1 MTPPIQRLVATACIG
16 VLAASVVA
24 GLISLQQPT
33 TAEAVDVASLG
44 GLAGVLLVGALVG
57 VVFGVMFRDVVKNT
71 THIKNTT
78 HMAQHLAKGAVVGV
92 VGWLIADFIAR
103 PILTQTAAVVSR
115 EIAFAPLIAY
125 GIVGLLV
132 GLGTHVSRRWLPVE
146 AEQPQLIPEIS
157 RRVVVVGGGYAGVT
171 AAQVLE
177 RELKHD
183 PTVGIFLVSQTNY
196 LVHTPM
202 LSEVSS
208 SAVNP
213 QDISPPLR
221 NFFKRVQVV
230 QGTVKNVQVDD
241 KQVILAADARSPER
255 TLAFDQ
261 LILAP
266 GGVPNFFGNERV
278 AKHAFTFKSLA
289 DAMWLRNQLIDCFE
303 RADLEPDETKRREL
317 LTFVVA
323 GGGFAG
329 VELIGGLNDFARGM
343 VSYYPNVTAAEVSLI
358 LVHSRERIL
367 PELSAS
373 LGDYAQEKLEQR
385 GVSFKLNTRVT
396 GAEAD
401 AVFISSESSS
411 SESSSSESSGERI
424 PSRTFVWTAGNK
436 PSPILATLGVPL
448 NKRGQLELDTELRV
462 IGVPGIWAA
471 GDCAQIP
478 DVTTGAFCPPTAQ
491 HALREGKLAGYNV
504 AASLKGKPIKT
515 FQYKSVGSLAAL
527 GHQLAV
533 AEVMGV
539 RFSGFFAWLMWR
551 AIYLMKLP
559 TLQKQLRVGLDW
571 LLDVFFPPDIVQTID
586 FSSATDDV
594 QVTTAPQPI
603 AESTAARS
611 GDNA

>member
-1 MTPPIQRLVATACIG
+1 MTLRVQRLLVTAFIG
-16 VLAASVVA
+16 VLAASMVA

-33 TAEAVDVASLG
+33 TPEAVNLASLG
-44 GLAGVLLVGALVG
+44 GLAGVLLGGALVG
-57 VVFGVMFRDVVKNT
+57 VVFGVVFSDVVKNT
-71 THIKNTT
+71 TQ
-78 HMAQHLAKGAVVGV
+78 MAQSLAKGAVIGV
-92 VGWLIADFIAR
+92 VGWLVADFIAR
-103 PILTQTAAVVSR
+103 PILTQTAEVVSR
-115 EIAFAPLIAY
+115 EIAFAPLLAY
-125 GIVGLLV
+125 GLVGLLV

-146 AEQPQLIPEIS
+146 AEQPQVIPEIS
-157 RRVVVVGGGYAGVT
+157 NRVVVIGGGYAGVT

-230 QGTVKNVQVDD
+230 QGTVTNVRVDD

-255 TLAFDQ
+255 TLAFDH

-266 GGVPNFFGNERV
+266 GGVPNFFGNEQV
-278 AKHAFTFKSLA
+278 AKYAFTFKSLS
-289 DAMWLRNQLIDCFE
+289 DAMRLRNQLIDCFE

-343 VSYYPNVTAAEVSLI
+343 VSYYPNVAADEVSLI
-358 LVHSRERIL
+358 LVHARERIL

-385 GVSFKLNTRVT
+385 GVTFMLNARVT
-396 GAEAD
+396 GAEAG
-401 AVFISSESSS
+401 AVLIGGASDGA
-411 SESSSSESSGERI
+411 SGERI

-436 PSPILATLGVPL
+436 PSPILETLGVPL

-478 DVTTGAFCPPTAQ
+478 DTTTGTFCPPTAQ

-504 AASLKGKPIKT
+504 AASLTGKPIKT

-586 FSSATDDV
+586 FSRPTDDV
-594 QVTTAPQPI
+594 QTDDVQMATSAQPTT
-603 AESTAARS
+603 ESAAVSPS
-611 GDNA
+611 GDSA

>member
-1 MTPPIQRLVATACIG
+1 MTLRVQRVLVTAFIG
-16 VLAASVVA
+16 VLAASMVA

-33 TAEAVDVASLG
+33 PEAVTMASLG

-57 VVFGVMFRDVVKNT
+57 GVFGVVFSNVVKNP
-71 THIKNTT
+71 T
-78 HMAQHLAKGAVVGV
+78 HMAQSLAQGAVVGV

-115 EIAFAPLIAY
+115 EVAFAPLLAY
-125 GIVGLLV
+125 GLVGVLV
-132 GLGTHVSRRWLPVE
+132 GLGTHASRRWLPVE
-146 AEQPQLIPEIS
+146 AEPQPLIPEIS
-157 RRVVVVGGGYAGVT
+157 NRVVVIGGGYAGVT

-221 NFFKRVQVV
+221 NFFKRVQVI
-230 QGTVKNVQVDD
+230 QGTVKNVRVDD
-241 KQVILAADARSPER
+241 KQVTLAADARSPER

-278 AKHAFTFKSLA
+278 AKHAFTFKSLS
-289 DAMWLRNQLIDCFE
+289 DAMRLRNQLIDCFE

-343 VSYYPNVTAAEVSLI
+343 VTYYPNVGFDEVSLI
-358 LVHSRERIL
+358 LVHARERIL

-373 LGDYAQEKLEQR
+373 LGEYAQEKLEQR
-385 GVSFKLNTRVT
+385 GVTFKLNARVT
-396 GAEAD
+396 GAEAG
-401 AVFISSESSS
+401 AVLIGE
-411 SESSSSESSGERI
+411 ERI

-436 PSPILATLGVPL
+436 PSPILETLGVPL
-448 NKRGQLELDTELRV
+448 NERGQLELDTELRV
-462 IGVPGIWAA
+462 VGVPGVWAA

-478 DVTTGAFCPPTAQ
+478 DTTTGGFCPPTAQ

-504 AASLKGKPIKT
+504 AASLTGKPIKT
-515 FQYKSVGSLAAL
+515 FHYKSVGSLAAL

-571 LLDVFFPPDIVQTID
+571 LLDIFFPPDIVQTID
-586 FSSATDDV
+586 FSNPTDDSEM
-594 QVTTAPQPI
+594 TTSPQ
-603 AESTAARS
+603 STTTNLLPRAGQPS
-611 GDNA
+611 GQEITHE

>member
-1 MTPPIQRLVATACIG
+1 MTPRVQRLLVTASIG
-16 VLAASVVA
+16 VLAASIVA
-24 GLISLQQPT
+24 GLISLQQPAAT
-33 TAEAVDVASLG
+33 NAVSLASLG
-44 GLAGVLLVGALVG
+44 GLAGILVVGALVG
-57 VVFGVMFRDVVKNT
+57 VVFGVVFSDVVKDT
-71 THIKNTT
+71 A
-78 HMAQHLAKGAVVGV
+78 HMAQSLAKGAVIGV

-103 PILTQTAAVVSR
+103 PVFTQTAEVVSR
-115 EIAFAPLIAY
+115 EIAFAPLLAY
-125 GIVGLLV
+125 GFVGVLV
-132 GLGTHVSRRWLPVE
+132 GLGTHVSRRWLAVE
-146 AEQPQLIPEIS
+146 PEQQLIPEIS
-157 RRVVVVGGGYAGVT
+157 SRVVVIGGGYAGVT

-177 RELKHD
+177 RELAHD
-183 PTVGIFLVSQTNY
+183 PTVGIFLISQTNY

-230 QGTVKNVQVDD
+230 QGTVKNVSMDGQQVT
-241 KQVILAADARSPER
+241 LAADARSPER

-266 GGVPNFFGNERV
+266 GGVPNFFGNDSV
-278 AKHAFTFKSLA
+278 AKHAFTFKSLS
-289 DAMWLRNQLIDCFE
+289 DAMCLRNQLIDCFE
-303 RADLEPDETKRREL
+303 RADLEPDEAKRREL

-343 VSYYPNVTAAEVSLI
+343 VSYYPNIAADEVSLI
-358 LVHSRERIL
+358 LVHARDQIL

-373 LGDYAQEKLEQR
+373 LGEYAQDKLEQR
-385 GVSFKLNTRVT
+385 GVTFKLNARVT
-396 GAEAD
+396 GAEAN
-401 AVFISSESSS
+401 AVLI
-411 SESSSSESSGERI
+411 GDERI

-436 PSPILATLGVPL
+436 PSPILETLGLPL

-462 IGVPGIWAA
+462 VGVPGVWAA

-478 DVTTGAFCPPTAQ
+478 DLTTGGMCPPTAQ

-515 FQYKSVGSLAAL
+515 FKYKSVGSLASL

-539 RFSGFFAWLMWR
+539 RFSGFFAWFMWR
-551 AIYLMKLP
+551 AIYLIKLP
-559 TLQKQLRVGLDW
+559 TFQKQLRVGLDW
-571 LLDVFFPPDIVQTID
+571 WLDVFFPPDIVQTID
-586 FSSATDDV
+586 FSNTSDDV
-594 QVTTAPQPI
+594 QVTTSPQPI
-603 AESTAARS
+603 AESTAVARS
-611 GDNA
+611 GAKV